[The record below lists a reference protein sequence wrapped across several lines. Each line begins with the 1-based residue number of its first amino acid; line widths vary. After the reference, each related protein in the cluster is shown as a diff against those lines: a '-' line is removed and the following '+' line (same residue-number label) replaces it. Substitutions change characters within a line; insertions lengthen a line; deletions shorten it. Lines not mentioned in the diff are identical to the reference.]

1 MLSVRE
7 RIESEDAYDDWM
19 DVGSYALDD
28 AVDARS
34 TRDLRLGDR
43 VGNDALD
50 EQEQDEHANDAKCA
64 TTGLLSEV

>member
-1 MLSVRE
+1 
-7 RIESEDAYDDWM
+7 M
-19 DVGSYALDD
+19 DVDSYAFDD
-28 AVDARS
+28 AVYARS